1 MWQNAK
7 TNYRRATSIYD
18 YRRPTPTQMKTTP
31 TDDAA
36 HLHDAPTRRTFGTG
50 KESHHGQMTREG
62 GFPRHVALIGEVY
75 GDDVRFYYYRTTTT
89 SAAAVPV
96 SLRRNGGGGRR
107 PCRFWRGE
115 KAPPAAAPG
124 TVCLSFPL
132 KKIFVCPSP
141 P

>member
-18 YRRPTPTQMKTTP
+18 YRRPTPTPTQMKTTP

-36 HLHDAPTRRTFGTG
+36 HLHDAPTCRTFGTG

-75 GDDVRFYYYRTTTT
+75 GDDVHFYYYYNDVRRCCVGV
-89 SAAAVPV
+89 SAAAAEW
-96 SLRRNGGGGRR
+96 R
-107 PCRFWRGE
+107 RFWGATSMSILEGGE
-115 KAPPAAAPG
+115 SSRPPLLPPG
-124 TVCLSFPL
+124 PS
-132 KKIFVCPSP
+132 VCPFR
-141 P
+141 